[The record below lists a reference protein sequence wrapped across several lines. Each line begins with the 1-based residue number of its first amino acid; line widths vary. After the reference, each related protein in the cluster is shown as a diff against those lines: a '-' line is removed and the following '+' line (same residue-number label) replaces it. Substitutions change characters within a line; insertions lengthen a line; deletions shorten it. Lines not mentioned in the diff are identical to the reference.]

1 MVDCAKCQSTFQQLR
16 RRVTQGYY
24 GQIKM
29 LVCLAGFIVREGR
42 VNFNFL
48 RGYGREVI
56 CEITEMT
63 RSIKAA
69 YFVAYAFYKRVFFFF
84 LIIRAKIFFINFVH

>member
-1 MVDCAKCQSTFQQLR
+1 MSEHFSTTAQASNAGLLR
-16 RRVTQGYY
+16 SDKVV
-24 GQIKM
+24 
-29 LVCLAGFIVREGR
+29 VCLAGFIVREGR

-69 YFVAYAFYKRVFFFF
+69 YFVAYAFY
-84 LIIRAKIFFINFVH
+84 